1 MATGVVLVIS
11 LSVPETK
18 AASASPRLPREFLY
32 SARCR
37 SRCGSGVSV
46 WGYSERAK
54 LTMSPNADH
63 KREFVVVI
71 LPVQYSAIGTL
82 SA

>member
-1 MATGVVLVIS
+1 
-11 LSVPETK
+11 
-18 AASASPRLPREFLY
+18 
-32 SARCR
+32 
-37 SRCGSGVSV
+37 
-46 WGYSERAK
+46 
-54 LTMSPNADH
+54 MSPNADH